1 MGVELGVV
9 KLRSYVLW
17 VTIYYKFLVMDS
29 SYELVMGYGL
39 GVVSCGLGVTN
50 CGLELE
56 LGLGC
61 VLEIGLK
68 LPDTAGAP
76 VGVRCTTLYSPSD
89 RLCITYKR
97 ALPPI
102 FM

>member
-17 VTIYYKFLVMDS
+17 VTIYYKLLVMDS

-61 VLEIGLK
+61 V
-68 LPDTAGAP
+68 
-76 VGVRCTTLYSPSD
+76 
-89 RLCITYKR
+89 
-97 ALPPI
+97 
-102 FM
+102 